1 MAKHHYTRSTK
12 ASYGPKIFTDAI
24 IYLFALVACKIN
36 QLLQLDNQ
44 FQWYI
49 CYHLQPKLA
58 IKFVVCMSAPKRF
71 SKTSKPE
78 GKNTQTSP
86 AKMPA
91 DKATK
96 VRLETISEDRAGQR
110 LDNYLIGQ
118 LKGAPK
124 SLIYRIVRKGEVRVN
139 KGRTKP
145 DYKLCVGD
153 LVRIP
158 PVKLPAANTP
168 APVGEGL
175 RQLLQSAILYESDG
189 LMIVNKP
196 SGLAVHGGSGVNL
209 GLIESLRQIYPQ
221 YRFLEL
227 VHRLD
232 RDTSG
237 CIMVA
242 KKRSTLRAIHELLR
256 QNGGIDKV
264 YHALVAG
271 GWPRS
276 CQQVNAPLL
285 RYALASGERMVKAD
299 GEGKR
304 SITRYRILQEFGDLT
319 LVQAKP
325 VTGRTHQIR
334 VHCQH
339 MGHPIVGDEKYGLSE
354 INKQQHKNGLKRLFL
369 HAAELRLVDPA
380 TEKSIVVKA
389 PYDQQI
395 AHFLQQLQTR

>member
-1 MAKHHYTRSTK
+1 M
-12 ASYGPKIFTDAI
+12 P
-24 IYLFALVACKIN
+24 
-36 QLLQLDNQ
+36 
-44 FQWYI
+44 
-49 CYHLQPKLA
+49 
-58 IKFVVCMSAPKRF
+58 APKRF
-71 SKTSKPE
+71 PKTANQE
-78 GKNTQTSP
+78 GKNKQTLP
-86 AKMPA
+86 ASMAA
-91 DKATK
+91 DKAPK
-96 VRLETISEDRAGQR
+96 VRIETISEDRAGQR
-110 LDNYLIGQ
+110 LDNFLLGK

-145 DYKLCVGD
+145 DYKLCAGD

-158 PVKLPAANTP
+158 PVKLPAANVP
-168 APVGEGL
+168 APVGESL

-189 LMIVNKP
+189 LMIINKP

-276 CQQVNAPLL
+276 CRQVKAPLL

-304 SITRYRILQEFGDLT
+304 SITRYDILQEFGDLT

-325 VTGRTHQIR
+325 VTDSTHTIR
-334 VHCQH
+334 MHCQNL
-339 MGHPIVGDEKYGLSE
+339 GPPILC
-354 INKQQHKNGLKRLFL
+354 
-369 HAAELRLVDPA
+369 AA
-380 TEKSIVVKA
+380 T
-389 PYDQQI
+389 
-395 AHFLQQLQTR
+395 